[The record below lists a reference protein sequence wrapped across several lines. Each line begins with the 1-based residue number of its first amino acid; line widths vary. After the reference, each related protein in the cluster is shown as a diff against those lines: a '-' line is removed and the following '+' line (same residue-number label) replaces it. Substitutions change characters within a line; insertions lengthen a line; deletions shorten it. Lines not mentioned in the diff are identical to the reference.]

1 MLGRETKGA
10 GVQEDKDAVVRDDE
24 ADDDND
30 SLSWM
35 NPDSD
40 EIDAL
45 DAEIDRHPAHKT
57 YRRLADLQR
66 VLKAWNAYS
75 LRLSQLLTELEESE
89 EVAAVLMRNFGD
101 TSAQDEIVLVLDQG
115 LIAYVAGLGAVV
127 DHARILSE
135 GRSKALRE
143 RYEGRTKQLLSDIP
157 SAPFL
162 AKLRNYVLH
171 NVAAPWEFG
180 GTFGEGGVFEGT
192 QISLSVEALLE
203 NKSGWSADA
212 KAYLRASGTKIQ
224 LSPLLEVY
232 RKVMVE
238 HIDTLMRE
246 VYEENEP
253 SMETVRELARKRNLL
268 LTGGITDGDDWEDR
282 MAHIQENIHRK
293 NRGEPEL
300 NYETGLPFERG
311 EGTRSTSDATE

>member
-1 MLGRETKGA
+1 MLGLETKGA
-10 GVQEDKDAVVRDDE
+10 EVQEHQDGVVRDEE
-24 ADDDND
+24 ADNDND
-30 SLSWM
+30 SLSWT

-57 YRRLADLQR
+57 YCRLVDLQR
-66 VLKAWNAYS
+66 VLKAWSAYS
-75 LRLSQLLTELEESE
+75 LRLSQLLSELEASE
-89 EVAAVLMRNFGD
+89 EVAVVLMRNFGD

-127 DHARILSE
+127 DHARALSK
-135 GRSKALRE
+135 GRSKALQE
-143 RYEGRTKQLLSDIP
+143 RYADRTKQLLSGIP

-171 NVAAPWEFG
+171 NVAAPWEFSGSIGAG
-180 GTFGEGGVFEGT
+180 GIYEGT

-203 NKSGWSADA
+203 DKTGWSADA

-232 RKVMVE
+232 RKAMAE
-238 HIDTLMRE
+238 HIDTLMQE

-282 MAHIQENIHRK
+282 MAHLQENIHRK

-300 NYETGLPFERG
+300 SYETGLPFEPRNG
-311 EGTRSTSDATE
+311 AGSNSVA